1 MQPSPTM
8 REMAMTPDQL
18 RDHLRTL
25 DLSVEDRSF
34 ALELFGQEP
43 GRSVGAYA
51 LDNVVVDFYSR
62 KCRDVRRLESHT
74 VEQTF
79 AYELE
84 IDPDVISYV
93 CQVTCRGIRRGNH
106 VCTAHADFFV
116 VRRSSVEIVECKPIS
131 KLSTLVERKPEE
143 WVLDGGKY
151 RNLVY
156 ERWAA
161 SHGIEYKI
169 WASPSNIS
177 RYHRNLQFIYQN
189 WDEDL
194 SMVRREGFAAVEK
207 QLYMGPKSIA
217 FLMEEIP
224 WFNAGVAAGLLAD
237 RLVHGP
243 IGHIPITDTRNFLL
257 SLSQEQAE
265 AIAAE
270 CCKNIN
276 NLYAEASGPVAL
288 ASSVDVA
295 KAVARLKKLECLAR
309 EGKRA
314 TPKMRKLEERV
325 RLARAEGRNPLDDL
339 ITNYAKCGNRSSR
352 LTHAQSELVRGV
364 IGSHWLKG
372 KVATLADL
380 YRELALQCECAGVPV
395 PGRKALV
402 RRVRSVSRGQRDLAV
417 GGKRNYQANRPRSE
431 ARVRS
436 GQALAVHSVLHIDAT
451 KVDNRVFTQEDEGQQ
466 DHCPVLYCGR
476 DEASS
481 KVMAHAFVFGPAR
494 REGPLILLR
503 NYVREHAK
511 LPHAIVIDRGT
522 DLKSALGDLCRTYGI
537 SILTVPTG
545 ASRFNSQC
553 ETVQGLINSMVSHK
567 LIGSTKPDKAGR
579 SVDGKFKSR
588 STARLDFSTVE
599 SEIHHLLYSLM
610 PEMPVDGFA
619 GARERFEN
627 SQLTAP
633 NSGIPTVV
641 DDDFLFQTSVK
652 LKSCSYERTRGIR
665 HWRRSYTNADLA
677 SRAHEEKILSA
688 RRDPEDISFVWIQ
701 TTKRRYKAWCS
712 KVSEIGHYSE
722 QDRHFEAMWEQFI
735 TPDVESKKEELQRK
749 NYERTSMANARQRAN
764 DMGLASGKETQAPPN
779 ASRSK
784 VQARLVVNFDELPD
798 LIVEG
803 DSHGR

>member
-1 MQPSPTM
+1 M
-8 REMAMTPDQL
+8 
-18 RDHLRTL
+18 
-25 DLSVEDRSF
+25 
-34 ALELFGQEP
+34 
-43 GRSVGAYA
+43 
-51 LDNVVVDFYSR
+51 
-62 KCRDVRRLESHT
+62 
-74 VEQTF
+74 
-79 AYELE
+79 
-84 IDPDVISYV
+84 
-93 CQVTCRGIRRGNH
+93 
-106 VCTAHADFFV
+106 
-116 VRRSSVEIVECKPIS
+116 
-131 KLSTLVERKPEE
+131 
-143 WVLDGGKY
+143 LDGGKY

-194 SMVRREGFAAVEK
+194 NGAPRGLCCGGKAA
-207 QLYMGPKSIA
+207 LHGAKSIA

-402 RRVRSVSRGQRDLAV
+402 RRVRSVSRGNV
-417 GGKRNYQANRPRSE
+417 
-431 ARVRS
+431 
-436 GQALAVHSVLHIDAT
+436 
-451 KVDNRVFTQEDEGQQ
+451 
-466 DHCPVLYCGR
+466 
-476 DEASS
+476 
-481 KVMAHAFVFGPAR
+481 
-494 REGPLILLR
+494 ILL
-503 NYVREHAK
+503 
-511 LPHAIVIDRGT
+511 
-522 DLKSALGDLCRTYGI
+522 SAVSETIKQIGR
-537 SILTVPTG
+537 VPTL
-545 ASRFNSQC
+545 
-553 ETVQGLINSMVSHK
+553 GLDQAKRLLCTLSCTSMQPRLTTESLHK
-567 LIGSTKPDKAGR
+567 KTKGSKT
-579 SVDGKFKSR
+579 
-588 STARLDFSTVE
+588 TAR
-599 SEIHHLLYSLM
+599 YC
-610 PEMPVDGFA
+610 
-619 GARERFEN
+619 
-627 SQLTAP
+627 TAA
-633 NSGIPTVV
+633 V
-641 DDDFLFQTSVK
+641 
-652 LKSCSYERTRGIR
+652 
-665 HWRRSYTNADLA
+665 
-677 SRAHEEKILSA
+677 
-688 RRDPEDISFVWIQ
+688 
-701 TTKRRYKAWCS
+701 TKRRLRLWPMPLSSVPLGAK
-712 KVSEIGHYSE
+712 GH
-722 QDRHFEAMWEQFI
+722 
-735 TPDVESKKEELQRK
+735 
-749 NYERTSMANARQRAN
+749 
-764 DMGLASGKETQAPPN
+764 
-779 ASRSK
+779 
-784 VQARLVVNFDELPD
+784 
-798 LIVEG
+798 
-803 DSHGR
+803 

>member
-237 RLVHGP
+237 RLVQ
-243 IGHIPITDTRNFLL
+243 IG
-257 SLSQEQAE
+257 
-265 AIAAE
+265 
-270 CCKNIN
+270 
-276 NLYAEASGPVAL
+276 
-288 ASSVDVA
+288 
-295 KAVARLKKLECLAR
+295 
-309 EGKRA
+309 
-314 TPKMRKLEERV
+314 
-325 RLARAEGRNPLDDL
+325 
-339 ITNYAKCGNRSSR
+339 
-352 LTHAQSELVRGV
+352 
-364 IGSHWLKG
+364 
-372 KVATLADL
+372 
-380 YRELALQCECAGVPV
+380 
-395 PGRKALV
+395 
-402 RRVRSVSRGQRDLAV
+402 
-417 GGKRNYQANRPRSE
+417 
-431 ARVRS
+431 
-436 GQALAVHSVLHIDAT
+436 
-451 KVDNRVFTQEDEGQQ
+451 
-466 DHCPVLYCGR
+466 
-476 DEASS
+476 
-481 KVMAHAFVFGPAR
+481 
-494 REGPLILLR
+494 
-503 NYVREHAK
+503 
-511 LPHAIVIDRGT
+511 
-522 DLKSALGDLCRTYGI
+522 
-537 SILTVPTG
+537 
-545 ASRFNSQC
+545 
-553 ETVQGLINSMVSHK
+553 
-567 LIGSTKPDKAGR
+567 
-579 SVDGKFKSR
+579 
-588 STARLDFSTVE
+588 
-599 SEIHHLLYSLM
+599 
-610 PEMPVDGFA
+610 
-619 GARERFEN
+619 
-627 SQLTAP
+627 
-633 NSGIPTVV
+633 
-641 DDDFLFQTSVK
+641 
-652 LKSCSYERTRGIR
+652 
-665 HWRRSYTNADLA
+665 
-677 SRAHEEKILSA
+677 RAH
-688 RRDPEDISFVWIQ
+688 V
-701 TTKRRYKAWCS
+701 
-712 KVSEIGHYSE
+712 
-722 QDRHFEAMWEQFI
+722 
-735 TPDVESKKEELQRK
+735 
-749 NYERTSMANARQRAN
+749 
-764 DMGLASGKETQAPPN
+764 
-779 ASRSK
+779 
-784 VQARLVVNFDELPD
+784 
-798 LIVEG
+798 
-803 DSHGR
+803 